1 MRARQYP
8 WGVVQVKMLLLFLFQ
23 LCGFTIFVQVENE
36 NHCDFTK
43 LREMLIRTNMEDLCD
58 STHSRH
64 YELYRKE
71 RLKQMGFE
79 EGDKEGKVMLIFEAN
94 YFMSS
99 YTGKQFRGDLHN
111 AEGVS
116 FAVAPRKGRGDE
128 TKVCPQVI
136 KYNLTQ
142 AFLLFVTLHLLGL
155 KRKRPS

>member
-1 MRARQYP
+1 M
-8 WGVVQVKMLLLFLFQ
+8 FQ

-79 EGDKEGKVMLIFEAN
+79 EGDKEGKVKTSTKGNLFACL
-94 YFMSS
+94 MSM
-99 YTGKQFRGDLHN
+99 TGKQLRRDLHN
-111 AEGVS
+111 EERVPL
-116 FAVAPRKGRGDE
+116 AVPPRKGGGDE
-128 TKVCPQVI
+128 AEVCPQVV
-136 KYNLTQ
+136 Q
-142 AFLLFVTLHLLGL
+142 Q
-155 KRKRPS
+155 S